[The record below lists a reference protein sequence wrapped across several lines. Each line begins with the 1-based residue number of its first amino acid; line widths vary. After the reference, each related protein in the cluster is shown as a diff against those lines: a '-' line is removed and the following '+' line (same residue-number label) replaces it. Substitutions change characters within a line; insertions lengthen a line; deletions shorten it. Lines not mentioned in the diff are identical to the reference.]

1 MAYSPAG
8 MRYNGEL
15 FATPDI
21 VKDSLMVLNVIVGEQ
36 PTQIDVPEFLLSD
49 AIELFNNMDIDM
61 DKGWQ
66 MSRIWVDELT
76 DIQRCQVV
84 ADRLLTAMESE
95 NENMKLMM
103 AGYILYKMPEIKNI
117 FIDSEGDMT
126 ATEIE
131 V

>member
-1 MAYSPAG
+1 M
-8 MRYNGEL
+8 
-15 FATPDI
+15 
-21 VKDSLMVLNVIVGEQ
+21 
-36 PTQIDVPEFLLSD
+36 
-49 AIELFNNMDIDM
+49 
-61 DKGWQ
+61 
-66 MSRIWVDELT
+66 
-76 DIQRCQVV
+76 

>member
-76 DIQRCQVV
+76 DIQRC
-84 ADRLLTAMESE
+84 
-95 NENMKLMM
+95 
-103 AGYILYKMPEIKNI
+103 
-117 FIDSEGDMT
+117 
-126 ATEIE
+126 
-131 V
+131 

>member
-1 MAYSPAG
+1 
-8 MRYNGEL
+8 
-15 FATPDI
+15 
-21 VKDSLMVLNVIVGEQ
+21 MVLNVIVGEQ